1 VLDDTSRKVLRVLF
15 SLNFFNPQS
24 IDINKLVRLSGR
36 TEQQVKDA
44 VNSLVSER
52 YVEWDKQNNM
62 FKVMRLNKKSS

>member
-1 VLDDTSRKVLRVLF
+1 MLDDTNRKVLRVLF